1 MYQSLRTNELPD
13 DYVVFDIETSGLNPK
28 KDKIIEIGAIKYKDN
43 KKIDEFSYLID
54 PEIKLNQIITDVTGI
69 TDDDLK
75 GKDKIDVV
83 LPKFLDFIEDYTII
97 GHNVKF
103 DYDFI
108 EANITKLH
116 LKHLKNRIVDTL
128 LLSRITIYDS
138 KNHRLKT
145 LKEYLGLNYNSH
157 RALDDSLTCNDLY
170 QYCKNKKK
178 RNWQTLFIN
187 LYYMLKKKVTVV
199 WMIKNYLICFKKWK

>member
-1 MYQSLRTNELPD
+1 M
-13 DYVVFDIETSGLNPK
+13 I
-28 KDKIIEIGAIKYKDN
+28 
-43 KKIDEFSYLID
+43 
-54 PEIKLNQIITDVTGI
+54 
-69 TDDDLK
+69 DDLEDEDGNVIGRKK

-170 QYCKNKKK
+170 QYCKNKK
-178 RNWQTLFIN
+178 Q
-187 LYYMLKKKVTVV
+187 
-199 WMIKNYLICFKKWK
+199 KN

>member
-69 TDDDLK
+69 TDDELK

-178 RNWQTLFIN
+178 RNWQTQFIH
-187 LYYMLKKKVTVV
+187 LYYMLKFGGIYGRISIKKRT
-199 WMIKNYLICFKKWK
+199 I

>member
-28 KDKIIEIGAIKYKDN
+28 KDKIIEIGAIKYKN
-43 KKIDEFSYLID
+43 NEKIDEFSYLID

-116 LKHLKNRIVDTL
+116 LKHLRNRIVDTL

-178 RNWQTLFIN
+178 RNWQTIFIH
-187 LYYMLKKKVTVV
+187 LYYMLKFGDIYGRINIKKR
-199 WMIKNYLICFKKWK
+199 II

>member
-69 TDDDLK
+69 TDDDLR
-75 GKDKIDVV
+75 GKDKIDVI

-170 QYCKNKKK
+170 QYCKNKKQG
-178 RNWQTLFIN
+178 NDVNPN
-187 LYYMLKKKVTVV
+187 LETSIKKQ
-199 WMIKNYLICFKKWK
+199 

>member
-1 MYQSLRTNELPD
+1 MWIISILILIFILGIIILVHE
-13 DYVVFDIETSGLNPK
+13 FGHFIWAK
-28 KDKIIEIGAIKYKDN
+28 KFKVHIY
-43 KKIDEFSYLID
+43 EFSIGMG
-54 PEIKLNQIITDVTGI
+54 PIIHTH
-69 TDDDLK
+69 K

-145 LKEYLGLNYNSH
+145 LKEYL
-157 RALDDSLTCNDLY
+157 
-170 QYCKNKKK
+170 
-178 RNWQTLFIN
+178 
-187 LYYMLKKKVTVV
+187 
-199 WMIKNYLICFKKWK
+199 

>member
-178 RNWQTLFIN
+178 KNTAVPPIQPFVLI
-187 LYYMLKKKVTVV
+187 YYT
-199 WMIKNYLICFKKWK
+199 

>member
-28 KDKIIEIGAIKYKDN
+28 KNKIIEIGAIKYKDN

-170 QYCKNKKK
+170 QYCKNKKQGNGK
-178 RNWQTLFIN
+178 IG
-187 LYYMLKKKVTVV
+187 
-199 WMIKNYLICFKKWK
+199 